1 MAKMTVNEKIKAIPE
16 SKKER
21 IRELIGSGKSIMDIS
36 ERLKLE
42 YPVVQTFL
50 WQEGTLPWQGAK
62 KIITLRLQRVKNA
75 TKQEARE
82 QLAEDI
88 KEQVDYLYY
97 AAKQLSSQLQK
108 VKRALR
114 QLS

>member
-1 MAKMTVNEKIKAIPE
+1 MAKITVNEKVKAIPE
-16 SKKER
+16 PKKQQ
-21 IRELIGSGKSIMDIS
+21 IRDLISAGKSIMDIS
-36 ERLKLE
+36 KRLKLE

-62 KIITLRLQRVKNA
+62 KIITLRLQRLRNA

-82 QLAEDI
+82 RLAEDI